1 VLALVKIPE
10 HGNTVFAAGSRE
22 RAIGGDRDGVDV
34 ARVPVVIGL
43 QLEF

>member
-1 VLALVKIPE
+1 MLALVKIPE
-10 HGNTVFAAGSRE
+10 HGDTVFAARGRK
-22 RAIGGDRDGVDV
+22 RAIGGDRDGIDV

>member
-1 VLALVKIPE
+1 MLALVKIPE
-10 HGNTVFAAGSRE
+10 HGDTVFAARGRK
-22 RAIGGDRDGVDV
+22 RAIGGDRDGINV